1 MFANDKSIETLG
13 QLFEDCK
20 KYILLQK
27 EYMRLELV
35 EKLTVLS
42 STCIMVVIA
51 IILGMMALFY
61 LSFSVA
67 YILAPH
73 VGGLTVSFAIITAFL
88 LLLLAVVYVFRKQ
101 LIVRPL
107 VRFMANLF
115 MSSEET
121 DTDKE

>member
-13 QLFEDCK
+13 QLFEECK

-27 EYMRLELV
+27 EYIRLELV

>member
-13 QLFEDCK
+13 QLFEECK

-73 VGGLTVSFAIITAFL
+73 VGGLTVSFAIITAFF

>member
-1 MFANDKSIETLG
+1 MFANDKSNETLA
-13 QLFEDCK
+13 QLFEECK

>member
-13 QLFEDCK
+13 QLFEECK

-67 YILAPH
+67 YIRAPH

>member
-1 MFANDKSIETLG
+1 MFANDKRIETLG
-13 QLFEDCK
+13 QLFEECK

>member
-13 QLFEDCK
+13 QLFEECK

-73 VGGLTVSFAIITAFL
+73 VGGLTVSFAIITVFL

>member
-13 QLFEDCK
+13 QLFEECK

>member
-1 MFANDKSIETLG
+1 MFVNDKSIETLG
-13 QLFEDCK
+13 QLFEECK

>member
-13 QLFEDCK
+13 QLFEECK

-73 VGGLTVSFAIITAFL
+73 VGGLTVSFAISTAFL

>member
-13 QLFEDCK
+13 QLFEECK

-115 MSSEET
+115 MSLEET

>member
-13 QLFEDCK
+13 QLFEECK

-67 YILAPH
+67 YILARH
-73 VGGLTVSFAIITAFL
+73 VGRLTVSFAIITAFL

>member
-13 QLFEDCK
+13 QLFEECK

-73 VGGLTVSFAIITAFL
+73 VGGLTVSFAIITTFL

>member
-13 QLFEDCK
+13 QLFEECK

-101 LIVRPL
+101 LIVQPL

>member
-13 QLFEDCK
+13 QLFEECK

-101 LIVRPL
+101 PIVRPL